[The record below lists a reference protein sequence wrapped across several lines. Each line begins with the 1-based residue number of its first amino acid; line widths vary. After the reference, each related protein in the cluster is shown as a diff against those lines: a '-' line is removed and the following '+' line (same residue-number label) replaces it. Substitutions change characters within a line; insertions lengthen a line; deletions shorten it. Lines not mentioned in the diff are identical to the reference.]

1 MTNIEVL
8 KRTCNAIANTF
19 YPDAQTSELVLF
31 NAGISPEESA
41 QPRDVELFKLAVKMV
56 LGYVESSRNEN
67 GISTAVREDA
77 IEKSIE
83 AWCDEYGIDAEEL
96 LEDSR
101 TVIKDISNMW

>member
-19 YPDAQTSELVLF
+19 YPDTRTSELVLF
-31 NAGISPEESA
+31 NAGLNPEDEA
-41 QPRDVELFKLAVKMV
+41 AAKDPVLLRLAVKMV

-77 IEKSIE
+77 IKKSIA
-83 AWCDEYGIDAEEL
+83 AWCDEYGVDAAEL
-96 LEDSR
+96 LGGSQ
-101 TVIKDISNMW
+101 TVIEDISNMW